1 MKNVHIMPSRE
12 ESVGNT
18 GKSRSNPAYGQ
29 RQNARTKNAQ
39 TKSSREESAGDTGQ
53 KMSIVALSEGASIM
67 PKGMVSAPG
76 MGQRGIIV
84 KFASMMDARALHRW
98 VESAIRMGQTGDAKP
113 AVVGGAVMFHKKMV
127 FVGGTGLNDED
138 MHKVEK
144 KCTDH
149 ARRIM
154 RFTVLID
161 EVEV

>member
-1 MKNVHIMPSRE
+1 MKDAQIESARE
-12 ESVGNT
+12 ESVGHT
-18 GKSRSNPAYGQ
+18 GQ
-29 RQNARTKNAQ
+29 RK
-39 TKSSREESAGDTGQ
+39 KSAGTKDAQ
-53 KMSIVALSEGASIM
+53 LM
-67 PKGMVSAPG
+67 PETVVSAPG
-76 MGQRGIIV
+76 MGQRSIV